1 MFLGREGYKN
11 GYFYG
16 TTYAE
21 AGMAM
26 VESAGEEGVLLG
38 APGAWNWTGTVVA

>member
-1 MFLGREGYKN
+1 MFGGRDGYKN

-21 AGMAM
+21 AGMSM
-26 VESAGEEGVLLG
+26 VETDGGEGVLMG